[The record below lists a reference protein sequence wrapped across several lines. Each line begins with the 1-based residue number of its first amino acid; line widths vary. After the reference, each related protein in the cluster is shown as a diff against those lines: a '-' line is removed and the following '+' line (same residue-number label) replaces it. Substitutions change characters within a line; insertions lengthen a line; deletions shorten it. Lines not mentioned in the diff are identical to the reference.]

1 MYGKPSTVRRPL
13 VLLMLAWVG
22 LGLVS
27 LGCAGVVVSAE
38 EGGGVYRAEPEG
50 QGPPPWAP
58 AHGYRAKY
66 RYRYYPDDYVY
77 YDGSR
82 RLYFYDAGGG
92 WSASVALPSSMHIHL
107 DRYTVIEMDTD
118 RPYVYHSDVVKRYPP
133 GLEDNQGRG
142 KGRDKHPEKR

>member
-1 MYGKPSTVRRPL
+1 MHGKPSTLRRPF
-13 VLLMLAWVG
+13 VLLTLAWVG

-27 LGCAGVVVSAE
+27 LGCAGVAVSAG
-38 EGGGVYRAEPEG
+38 EGGGAYRIEPEG

-82 RLYFYDAGGG
+82 SLYFYYAGGG
-92 WSASVALPSSMHIHL
+92 WRAAVALPSSIRIDL
-107 DRYTVIEMDTD
+107 DRYAVIEMDTD